1 MIFLDIL
8 SLLHKQRAGKDM
20 QERHEIWNGIKSV
33 YIRVVSG
40 KCMRMHQHS
49 NYSLPFSLNIFSC
62 HDSGTKEVRTV
73 SLWILDK
80 QDEFA
85 DL

>member
-20 QERHEIWNGIKSV
+20 QERDEIWNGIKSV

-49 NYSLPFSLNIFSC
+49 NYSLPFSLDIFLVM
-62 HDSGTKEVRTV
+62 TQEQRKFEQY
-73 SLWILDK
+73 LF
-80 QDEFA
+80 EF
-85 DL
+85 